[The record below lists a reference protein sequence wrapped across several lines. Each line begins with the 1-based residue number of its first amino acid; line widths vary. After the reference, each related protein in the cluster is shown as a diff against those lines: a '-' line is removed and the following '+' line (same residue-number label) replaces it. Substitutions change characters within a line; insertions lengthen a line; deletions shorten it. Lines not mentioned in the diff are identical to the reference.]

1 MTVAKQLASLAPA
14 KLWVG
19 LKNSDDQ
26 GTFFDVR
33 VEVLKNGSVIAS
45 GVSKNIQG
53 VTRNPDKAKEV
64 TVVFGSISNGELSPG
79 DTLSLRVFAKVAD
92 SGGHNNAVGLRL
104 YYDAVSRPSRF
115 GAEITPDPLKSFFL
129 RTVTGD
135 FLDSTALTGKTP
147 KQKDSPSVDRKTYKE
162 IGTWSMTVP

>member
-1 MTVAKQLASLAPA
+1 MAQNQQIQNIPTQGYTVTVPKQLASLAPA

-26 GTFFDVR
+26 GTLFDVR

-64 TVVFGSISNGELSPG
+64 TVGFGSIFDGELSPG
-79 DTLSLRVFAKVAD
+79 NTLS
-92 SGGHNNAVGLRL
+92 
-104 YYDAVSRPSRF
+104 P
-115 GAEITPDPLKSFFL
+115 KSFHQG
-129 RTVTGD
+129 R
-135 FLDSTALTGKTP
+135 
-147 KQKDSPSVDRKTYKE
+147 R
-162 IGTWSMTVP
+162 

>member
-1 MTVAKQLASLAPA
+1 MI
-14 KLWVG
+14 
-19 LKNSDDQ
+19 
-26 GTFFDVR
+26 
-33 VEVLKNGSVIAS
+33 VIACS
-45 GVSKNIQG
+45 HPKLVNRWNRALGKKY
-53 VTRNPDKAKEV
+53 P
-64 TVVFGSISNGELSPG
+64 SNGELSPG
-79 DTLSLRVFAKVAD
+79 NTLSLRVLAKVAD

-135 FLDSTALTGKTP
+135 FLDSTAPTGKAP
-147 KQKDSPSVDRKTYKE
+147 KQKDSPGVDRKTFRE